1 MKRASIPA
9 SHSKALPQLD
19 WRIPP
24 PAMADANLGEVAPN
38 LGEVA
43 ANLGEVA
50 HAMADA
56 NLGEVAV
63 RWLHDDGRQ
72 PR

>member
-19 WRIPP
+19 WRIPS
-24 PAMADANLGEVAPN
+24 PAMADANLGEVAPTSVRWP

-43 ANLGEVA
+43 GANLGEVA
-50 HAMADA
+50 
-56 NLGEVAV
+56 GEVAGV
-63 RWLHDDGRQ
+63 YSRVSRY
-72 PR
+72 